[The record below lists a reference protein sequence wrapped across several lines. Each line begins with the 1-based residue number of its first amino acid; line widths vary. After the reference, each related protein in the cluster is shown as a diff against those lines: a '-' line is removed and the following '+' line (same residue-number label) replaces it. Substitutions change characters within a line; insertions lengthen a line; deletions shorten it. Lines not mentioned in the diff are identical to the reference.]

1 MQFQM
6 WKYRLNTTGYK
17 WWKGR
22 SNFFTSI
29 PATSLYL
36 LFLIYFS
43 CFITLYMYIINS
55 NFVLNWKVLKKER
68 RILLYI
74 LCTNFICCR
83 GGSRGA
89 WAPPQARNY
98 FVSID
103 FYEQVNKFSTQ
114 APSYEILDPP
124 LCWTCWMSLIY
135 YLIQREG
142 LSRDLTWDEPKMHIV
157 FFL

>member
-89 WAPPQARNY
+89 WAPPSQKLFCFYRFLWASEQIFYSSPLLWNPGSAPVLNLLN
-98 FVSID
+98 VSNLL
-103 FYEQVNKFSTQ
+103 FNSKRRSV
-114 APSYEILDPP
+114 
-124 LCWTCWMSLIY
+124 
-135 YLIQREG
+135 
-142 LSRDLTWDEPKMHIV
+142 
-157 FFL
+157 